1 MSRVHGASST
11 RPFSTRAGSRA
22 IARRVDA
29 RPARSLACGYRTR
42 LPNAATEGGAADGS
56 AEESIDA
63 AFEAEPIP
71 SQDVA
76 DAAAEAEITEENADE
91 EYEALKKEIDGND

>member
-1 MSRVHGASST
+1 MSRKT
-11 RPFSTRAGSRA
+11 PCA
-22 IARRVDA
+22 IAAAVGLA
-29 RPARSLACGYRTR
+29 LLLPACGDKGS
-42 LPNAATEGGAADGS
+42 GGADGAAAGS

-91 EYEALKKEIDGND
+91 EYESLL